1 MIKVAIFQYVKQ
13 EIAMKNFKNIIEKPG
28 FDYFQTFD
36 CEGPNFDKNLKN
48 NVLNLERF
56 LKLDTEHNIYS
67 ILFITPYFAEMMK
80 CLNLVEKIKSEYMVV
95 FGLHIHPNNLPPE
108 INKKCPF
115 IKSDIDLISEYNL
128 EEQKTIIS
136 NSYGYLKRLGI
147 WPIEGFRGGYFSID
161 DNTEKALQEVT
172 DIYFESH
179 NINRREYRVK
189 NPMVKQLPVYAK
201 DDKEEFRL
209 EYFNTE
215 KIIKMLDKAKK
226 ENVKVTGITHSY
238 LFDDNDFHYIRDK
251 IESPAYIRL
260 KELLSH
266 IDSSEL

>member
-1 MIKVAIFQYVKQ
+1 
-13 EIAMKNFKNIIEKPG
+13 
-28 FDYFQTFD
+28 
-36 CEGPNFDKNLKN
+36 
-48 NVLNLERF
+48 
-56 LKLDTEHNIYS
+56 
-67 ILFITPYFAEMMK
+67 
-80 CLNLVEKIKSEYMVV
+80 
-95 FGLHIHPNNLPPE
+95 
-108 INKKCPF
+108 
-115 IKSDIDLISEYNL
+115 L

-136 NSYGYLKRLGI
+136 NSYDYLKGFGI

-189 NPMVKQLPVYAK
+189 NPMVKQFPVYAK

-215 KIIKMLDKAKK
+215 KLIKMLDKAKK

-251 IESPAYIRL
+251 IETPAYIRL
-260 KELLSH
+260 KELLLY
-266 IDSSEL
+266 IDSNEL